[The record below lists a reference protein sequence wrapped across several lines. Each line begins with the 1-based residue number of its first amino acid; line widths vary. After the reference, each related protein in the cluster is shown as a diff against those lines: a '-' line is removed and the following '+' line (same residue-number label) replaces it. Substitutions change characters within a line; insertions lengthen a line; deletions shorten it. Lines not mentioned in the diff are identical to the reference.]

1 MPGVSLPIGWV
12 WYIVGYRGLLSAL
25 PGTWSPRAVS
35 GILDSSAMQ
44 NPSDLVQW
52 VLQHT
57 DSARVYGNPDIWIG
71 AAIGVALIAAS
82 IYLRRRRSEA

>member
-1 MPGVSLPIGWV
+1 
-12 WYIVGYRGLLSAL
+12 
-25 PGTWSPRAVS
+25 
-35 GILDSSAMQ
+35 MQ